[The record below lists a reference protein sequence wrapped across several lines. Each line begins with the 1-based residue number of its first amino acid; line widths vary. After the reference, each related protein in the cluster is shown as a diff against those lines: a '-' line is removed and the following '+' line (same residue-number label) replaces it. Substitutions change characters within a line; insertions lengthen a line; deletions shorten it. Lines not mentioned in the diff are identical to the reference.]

1 MFTKL
6 LAYSEI
12 PEKSAKGLT
21 LGDAEI
27 AVFKVEGRIHAL
39 KNVCPHQHFSLLH
52 EGEICDGAVTCPMHG
67 WTFDLATGESRTG
80 QGKAT
85 VYPVQIKGN
94 DILIDVE
101 TGLQAPTW

>member
-1 MFTKL
+1 MLKTTL
-6 LAYSEI
+6 TYSEI
-12 PEKSAKGLT
+12 SEKTARNVLVDGVQV
-21 LGDAEI
+21 
-27 AVFKVEGRIHAL
+27 AVFKVQGKIYAL

-85 VYPVQIKGN
+85 AYPVQVRNN
-94 DILIDVE
+94 DIFVDI
-101 TGLQAPTW
+101 GS